1 MNSINQASVNILS
14 FTHSSLEGGVIMN
27 TNTLKIIN
35 KDHFR
40 QNLNIYTRNAFFK
53 LPKIDNP
60 KILDIGCG
68 TGVPT
73 LELAR
78 ISGGEVVA
86 LDIDQTSLEY
96 LDEKIKSK
104 KLETQVKTLNCSLEN
119 LDFPDESFDIIWAE
133 GSIFA
138 IGFQEGL
145 EDWRRLIKDNG
156 FLVIHD
162 PYQNH
167 TEKMD
172 IIGKSGYKLLDSFMI
187 HHRIWWSQFLR
198 PYEKHLKYLQ
208 EKYIDN
214 PQVQQALED
223 EENEIKMFKNNP
235 EGNCSIFYILKK
247 IKP

>member
-1 MNSINQASVNILS
+1 M
-14 FTHSSLEGGVIMN
+14 H

-60 KILDIGCG
+60 KILDVGCG

-78 ISGGEVVA
+78 VSGGEILA
-86 LDIDQTSLEY
+86 TDIDQDALDY
-96 LDEKIKSK
+96 LDEKIKSE
-104 KLETQVKTLNCSLEN
+104 KLEKQVKTLNCSLLD

-138 IGFQEGL
+138 IGFQKGL
-145 EDWRRLIKDNG
+145 EDLRRLIKDNG
-156 FLVIHD
+156 FLVVHD
-162 PYQNH
+162 PYQKH
-167 TEKMD
+167 MEKKD
-172 IIGKSGYKLLDSFMI
+172 IIEKSGYRLLDSFMV

-198 PYEKHLKYLQ
+198 PYEKHIKDLQ
-208 EKYIDN
+208 GKYIDN
-214 PQVQQALED
+214 PQVHQALKD
-223 EENEIKMFKNNP
+223 EENEIKMFKKDP
-235 EGNCSIFYILKK
+235 ESFSSIFYVMKK
-247 IKP
+247 KK